1 MKLSW
6 VLPHPFPSNLF
17 GEKSSKWYHQNYLMF
32 NVFLFRSFSILE
44 TTLLKGEEKTAQTLQ
59 VSIRSKMGLTDDST
73 RKIQESFS
81 TKMKRQGSVKKIN
94 HRRVSDSIRDV
105 LLADRPHFRYQLN
118 RASKEAAREKWHDVH
133 GDDYVSQ
140 AAEKY
145 LCVETERLQ
154 AELNHITEDAESQ
167 AQSS

>member
-1 MKLSW
+1 MISPEL
-6 VLPHPFPSNLF
+6 
-17 GEKSSKWYHQNYLMF
+17 F
-32 NVFLFRSFSILE
+32 NVQHVFFFRSFSILE